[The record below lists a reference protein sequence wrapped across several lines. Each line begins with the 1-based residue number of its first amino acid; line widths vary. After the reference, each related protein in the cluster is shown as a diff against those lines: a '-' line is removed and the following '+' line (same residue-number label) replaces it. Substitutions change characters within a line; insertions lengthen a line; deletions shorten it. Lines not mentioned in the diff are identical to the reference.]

1 MSAGAIAGIMGN
13 MQQENSFSTADNA
26 GGMGIVQWTQGR
38 RTAEINYA
46 KQHGLSP
53 TSLEAQLGYLWQE
66 LTTGSG
72 GIKPSELNGLTASA
86 AAQLFE
92 QKFERAGKPMMS
104 NRINYANQI
113 YSQFGRNTT
122 GR

>member
-1 MSAGAIAGIMGN
+1 MGN
-13 MQQENSFSTADNA
+13 LQQENNFSTADNA
-26 GGMGIVQWTQGR
+26 GGMGIAQWIGSR
-38 RTAEINYA
+38 RTAEISYA
-46 KQHGLSP
+46 HQNGLDP
-53 TSLEAQLGYLWQE
+53 QSLQAQLGYLWQE
-66 LTTGSG
+66 LSTGSG

-104 NRINYANQI
+104 NRINYANTI